1 MVDWPI
7 GCERKRSR
15 LPRLERRCA
24 VAKLI
29 SSQQSF
35 QAAGFFILNQKMY
48 LMKKKQFY
56 FSTKDLMMMAALAAL
71 GGVASTYINFIGDFF
86 QSMLGFAGTTQW
98 AAGLHVIWIMLAAA
112 IIRKSGAATMT
123 GVLKGFVEFLSGNT
137 HGLLVLIVN
146 ILAGLIVDF
155 VLLPKREKQPG
166 FLFYLAAGL
175 ASASNIIVFQF
186 FASIPEDIL
195 TLFAI
200 LLTSGIAFVSGFLFG
215 GVLVRSLLG
224 SLRKIGILNDQAPLN
239 NTEKYTWVIGILF
252 AAVLLAIGAGF
263 LYYQQLSNS
272 NDISIEGNIK
282 QPFLFSEVIAEFQQ
296 VEIEAELNGVKRM
309 YSGYPLIE
317 LVKFA
322 NPLDE
327 NSLLQITASDGYNFF
342 ISMDEVYENSE
353 LILSIQDVGG
363 NKSFN
368 IVGAESPKAWV
379 RGVVE
384 LKVIATNILEI
395 QGKSNHPFSFNPSEW
410 VNEMDSTFVRLGD
423 KSVKLQGVALR
434 ALWIYAEP
442 EPNSTDIVISSESQV
457 IKLNSKEF
465 NDSDEIRLFT
475 YLDEEGMEFILGR
488 MNGEVLL
495 RNVTSME
502 IK

>member
-1 MVDWPI
+1 M
-7 GCERKRSR
+7 
-15 LPRLERRCA
+15 
-24 VAKLI
+24 
-29 SSQQSF
+29 
-35 QAAGFFILNQKMY
+35 
-48 LMKKKQFY
+48 
-56 FSTKDLMMMAALAAL
+56 
-71 GGVASTYINFIGDFF
+71 
-86 QSMLGFAGTTQW
+86 
-98 AAGLHVIWIMLAAA
+98 
-112 IIRKSGAATMT
+112 
-123 GVLKGFVEFLSGNT
+123 
-137 HGLLVLIVN
+137 
-146 ILAGLIVDF
+146 
-155 VLLPKREKQPG
+155 
-166 FLFYLAAGL
+166 
-175 ASASNIIVFQF
+175 
-186 FASIPEDIL
+186 
-195 TLFAI
+195 
-200 LLTSGIAFVSGFLFG
+200 
-215 GVLVRSLLG
+215 
-224 SLRKIGILNDQAPLN
+224 
-239 NTEKYTWVIGILF
+239 
-252 AAVLLAIGAGF
+252 
-263 LYYQQLSNS
+263 
-272 NDISIEGNIK
+272 
-282 QPFLFSEVIAEFQQ
+282 
-296 VEIEAELNGVKRM
+296 
-309 YSGYPLIE
+309 
-317 LVKFA
+317 
-322 NPLDE
+322 
-327 NSLLQITASDGYNFF
+327 
-342 ISMDEVYENSE
+342 
-353 LILSIQDVGG
+353 GG